1 MINVKASSILP
12 VVATLDPVAVTTA
25 EVFTDVVDMS
35 KYDQVIAFLMCGDI
49 VVGSTVDFRFVGCDS
64 NGANPTASVKAATQR
79 AADATANDNTQIIL
93 TIRGAE
99 MPATKPRYGKF
110 GVVGASTGGPMAIIV
125 LAVAPK
131 YGVASD
137 LQLATVVETK

>member
-1 MINVKASSILP
+1 MINIKASSILP
-12 VVATLDPVAVTTA
+12 VIATVDPQTVTTV

-35 KYDQVIAFLMCGDI
+35 KFDQVIAFAATGDMAA
-49 VVGSTVDFRFVGCDS
+49 STLDFRFVGCDS
-64 NGANPTASVKAATQR
+64 NGTNPTASVKAATQR
-79 AADATANDNTQIIL
+79 ASDASLNDGIQIIL

-110 GVVGASTGGPMAIIV
+110 GIVASGSGGP
-125 LAVAPK
+125 LAVLVLGIAAK
-131 YGVASD
+131 YDVASA